1 MSQIKKRNKSFELVI
16 CEECNLDTAVIINEK
31 IYYCVECYIFLV
43 DMPWDNAVTNI
54 TENGFNSKIKN

>member
-1 MSQIKKRNKSFELVI
+1 MKRNKSFELVI
-16 CEECNLDTAVIINEK
+16 CEECNLDTAVIIHEK

-54 TENGFNSKIKN
+54 YENGFNSKIKN

>member
-16 CEECNLDTAVIINEK
+16 CEECNLDTAVIIHEK

-54 TENGFNSKIKN
+54 KKMDLTQK